1 MPLVEAVLQQSRLD
15 ALAACD
21 ANLARY
27 DPNSFLVIF
36 RCRGRQMRFIIEPLL
51 VLMIWSVA
59 WLLIFERFEHFRDT
73 IMPLEDLVT
82 PLLTP
87 VSFLLVFRLGRSA
100 VRWWDARAAAGKLVE
115 ICRSMTSSAAVSC
128 ASQPELVDG
137 IARWICVLP
146 VAVKNFLRPAPR
158 PGSPMETRRRQQRAE
173 LGALLT
179 DAEADELL
187 DSGSTH
193 PGGLGPLLVMNRLR
207 QLAFRAADE
216 TQGVRADAALRAVI
230 FRNLSEH
237 IDTLTG

>member
-36 RCRGRQMRFIIEPLL
+36 RCRGRQMPFLIKPLL

-115 ICRSMTSSAAVSC
+115 ICRSMASSAAVSC

-137 IARWICVLP
+137 IARWSCRVSSPSYHPWSCRASSRSYHP
-146 VAVKNFLRPAPR
+146 VGWA
-158 PGSPMETRRRQQRAE
+158 G
-173 LGALLT
+173 GA
-179 DAEADELL
+179 A
-187 DSGSTH
+187 
-193 PGGLGPLLVMNRLR
+193 
-207 QLAFRAADE
+207 
-216 TQGVRADAALRAVI
+216 
-230 FRNLSEH
+230 
-237 IDTLTG
+237 

>member
-15 ALAACD
+15 ALTACD

-36 RCRGRQMRFIIEPLL
+36 RCRGRQMPFLVKPLL

-115 ICRSMTSSAAVSC
+115 VCRSMASSASASC

-137 IARWICVLP
+137 IARWSCR
-146 VAVKNFLRPAPR
+146 AVVVITPGAAEPRHVVITPGSAEPRHAVITPCAGQVDLRPPR
-158 PGSPMETRRRQQRAE
+158 RCEE
-173 LGALLT
+173 LPSAG
-179 DAEADELL
+179 AEA
-187 DSGSTH
+187 
-193 PGGLGPLLVMNRLR
+193 R
-207 QLAFRAADE
+207 QPDGDE
-216 TQGVRADAALRAVI
+216 TTAAAGGAGRPAH
-230 FRNLSEH
+230 RR
-237 IDTLTG
+237 GGR